1 MSFDMV
7 HLLKSRRFLPLF
19 ITQFLG
25 AMNDNLFK
33 SALVMLVTYEL
44 ADAAGVD
51 GPLMVTAAAGVFIL
65 PFFLFSATAG
75 QLADRFDKAQL
86 SRFVKAAEVVIM
98 TGAAAA
104 FFSQNVWALMAVL
117 FLMGAQSSLF
127 GPVKY
132 AILPQ
137 HLHADELISGNA
149 MVEAGTFLAI
159 LLGTIAGGLLILTG
173 GGVLVVSSLIIA
185 VALFGYGA
193 SLFIPTAPA
202 LNKDLKVDLNV
213 IGATVRMVRHAASRR
228 DVFLSI
234 LGISW
239 FWLVGA
245 TFLSQFP
252 TFAKVSLNGD
262 EGVVTLFLSIFSI
275 GIAIGSMLC
284 SRLLKGEVTAKY
296 VPFAA
301 ILMTVFM
308 ADLYFASTHVSALI
322 GINGEL
328 AGVQA
333 FLSLPIGMRIT
344 ADLLM
349 VAICGG
355 LYIVPLYAILQ
366 SRGDETHRSRDIAS
380 NNIINALF
388 MVVSALAVTALLS
401 GGMTVP
407 GVFMTVAIANAGVA
421 LYICRL
427 LPDELIKASL
437 VWLFKLAFRV
447 EVKGL
452 ENWKAVGDKAVIVV
466 NHVSFLDG
474 ALLAAFLPEKPMFAI
489 NTHMAD
495 RWWVKP
501 FLSLIE
507 AFPMDPNKPLST
519 KALIKEVAKGKKCV
533 IFPEGRITVTGG
545 LMKVYE
551 GPALIA
557 DKADADVLPVRIDGA
572 EFSMF
577 SRLKG
582 TVRRRW
588 FPKITLT
595 VLPPRRLTVNEEL
608 KGSRRRTQAG
618 LELYDVMSDL
628 MFESRRTRQ
637 TLFDA
642 LLDARTIYGSDSVVL
657 EDINRAPLSYAKLVS
672 GSIALGRKLA
682 KMTGKGANVGVL
694 LPNSVGAAV
703 TFFALQ
709 AVGRVPAML
718 NFSAG
723 VGNMTSALKTA
734 EADVLLTSKAF
745 VEAGDLHDTIE
756 ALSQHTKVVW
766 LEDVKASIGLFDYL
780 GAVLFSTFAPRAW
793 HRGFVKDPERPAA
806 VLFTSGSEGTPKG
819 VVLSHDNLLAN
830 RYQLAA
836 RIEFNPTD
844 TVFNALPVFHSFG
857 LTSGLLL
864 PVLAGVRTFLYPSP
878 LHYRVV
884 PELVYDT
891 NATIMF
897 GTDTFLAGYARAAN
911 PYDFFKVRYV
921 CAGAEKVK
929 DETRQAFVEKFG
941 LRILE
946 GYGATETA
954 PVLSFNTPMHF
965 KLGTVGRILPGIEHK
980 LEAVPGIES
989 GGKLVVRGP
998 NVMMGYLLADN
1009 PGVLVPPKDGWY
1021 DTGDIVSIDE
1031 HGFVSI
1037 QGRAKRF
1044 AKIAGEM
1051 VSLGAVE
1058 DLALSTWPNMRHAAI
1073 FLPDPRKGEQVVLVS
1088 EFDQASRDAL
1098 LKSAKGAGIAEIMV
1112 PKLVISVD
1120 ALPLLGSGKTD
1131 YPGVEAL
1138 VQLQLGEA

>member
-19 ITQFLG
+19 VTQFLG

-33 SALVMLVTYEL
+33 SALVMLVTYQL
-44 ADAAGVD
+44 AEAAGVD

-75 QLADRFDKAQL
+75 QLADRFDKATL
-86 SRFVKAAEVVIM
+86 ARFVKAAEVVIM

-149 MVEAGTFLAI
+149 IVEAGTFLAI

-173 GGVLVVSSLIIA
+173 GGVLLVSGLIVG
-185 VALFGYGA
+185 VALLGYGA
-193 SLFIPTAPA
+193 SLFIPKAPP
-202 LNKDLKVDLNV
+202 LDGDLKVDPNV
-213 IGATVRMVRHAASRR
+213 IGATVRMIRHAASRR

-284 SRLLKGEVTAKY
+284 SKLLKGEVTAKY
-296 VPFAA
+296 VPFGA
-301 ILMTVFM
+301 ILMTAFM
-308 ADLYFASTHVSALI
+308 TDLYFASTHVSALI
-322 GINGEL
+322 GVGGEL

-333 FLSLPIGMRIT
+333 FLSQPIGLRIT

-366 SRGDETHRSRDIAS
+366 SRGEETHRSRDIAA
-380 NNIINALF
+380 NNIMNALF
-388 MVVSALAVTALLS
+388 MVVSALVVTGLLAS
-401 GGMTVP
+401 GMTVP

-427 LPDELIKASL
+427 LPDELIKAFL

-452 ENWKAVGDKAVIVV
+452 ENWKAVGNKAVIVV

-489 NTHMAD
+489 NTHMAG

-501 FLSLIE
+501 FLSLFE
-507 AFPMDPNKPLST
+507 AFPMDPTKPLST

-557 DKADADVLPVRIDGA
+557 DKADADVLPVRIEGA

-577 SRLKG
+577 SRLGG
-582 TVRRRW
+582 TARRRW
-588 FPKITLT
+588 FPKITLSI
-595 VLPPRRLTVNEEL
+595 LPPRRLTVNEDL
-608 KGSRRRTQAG
+608 KGAQRRAQAG

-642 LLDARTIYGSDSVVL
+642 LLDARAVHGSGTVVL
-657 EDINRAPLSYAKLVS
+657 EDIARAPLSYGKLVT

-682 KMTGKGANVGVL
+682 KLTGKGANVGVL
-694 LPNSVGAAV
+694 LPNSIGAAV

-734 EADVLLTSKAF
+734 EVDVLLTSKAF
-745 VEAGDLHDTIE
+745 VEAGELHDTID

-766 LEDVKASIGLFDYL
+766 LEDVKASIGLFDKL
-780 GAVLFSTFAPRAW
+780 GAMLFAAFAPRAW

-929 DETRQAFVEKFG
+929 DETRQAFVDKFG

-998 NVMMGYLLADN
+998 NVMKGYVLADN
-1009 PGVLVPPKDGWY
+1009 PGVLVPPEAGWY

-1058 DLALSTWPNMRHAAI
+1058 DLALSTWPNIRHAAI
-1073 FLPDPRKGEQVVLVS
+1073 ILPDPRKGEQVVLVS
-1088 EFDQASRDAL
+1088 EFDKASRDDL
-1098 LKSAKGAGIAEIMV
+1098 LKAAKGAGIAEIMV
-1112 PKLVISVD
+1112 PKSVLAVD
-1120 ALPLLGSGKTD
+1120 ELPLLGSGKTD

-1138 VQLQLGEA
+1138 VQSHLEGA

>member
-1 MSFDMV
+1 MSSEMF
-7 HLLKSRRFLPLF
+7 HLMKSRRFLPLF

-33 SALVMLVTYEL
+33 SALVMLVTYQL

-51 GPLMVTAAAGVFIL
+51 GPVMVTVAAGIFIL

-75 QLADRFDKAQL
+75 QLADRYDKAQL

-104 FFSQNVWALMAVL
+104 FFSQNIWALMAVL
-117 FLMGAQSSLF
+117 FFMGAQSSLF

-137 HLHADELISGNA
+137 HLREDELIAGNA

-159 LLGTIAGGLLILTG
+159 LIGTIVGGLLILTD
-173 GGVLVVSSLIIA
+173 GGVLLISTLIVA
-185 VALFGYGA
+185 VALLGYGA
-193 SLFIPTAPA
+193 SLMIPTAPA
-202 LNKDLKVDLNV
+202 PDASLQISLNV
-213 IGATVRMVRHAASRR
+213 FSATARMVRHAASRR

-252 TFAKVSLNGD
+252 TFAKEVLSGD
-262 EGVVTLFLSIFSI
+262 ESVVTLFLSIFSI

-284 SRLLKGEVTAKY
+284 NKLLKGVVTAKY
-296 VPFAA
+296 VPFGA
-301 ILMTVFM
+301 ILMTLFM
-308 ADLYFASTHVSALI
+308 ADLYFASTQVTSLLGA
-322 GINGEL
+322 NGEL
-328 AGVQA
+328 AGAMA
-333 FLSLPIGMRIT
+333 FLSQPIGMRIT
-344 ADLLM
+344 ADLLL
-349 VAICGG
+349 VAISSG

-366 SRGDETHRSRDIAS
+366 SRGDEAHRSRDIAA
-380 NNIINALF
+380 NNIMNALF
-388 MVVSALAVTALLS
+388 MVGSALAVTGLLAS
-401 GGMTVP
+401 GMTVP
-407 GVFMTVAIANAGVA
+407 GIFMVVAIANAGVA
-421 LYICRL
+421 LYICKL
-427 LPDELIKASL
+427 LPDELIKAFL

-452 ENWKAVGDKAVIVV
+452 DNWKAVGDKAVIVV

-474 ALLAAFLPEKPMFAI
+474 ALLAAFLPEKPLFAI
-489 NTHMAD
+489 NTHMAQN
-495 RWWVKP
+495 WWVKP
-501 FLSLIE
+501 FMALVD
-507 AFPMDPNKPLST
+507 AFPMDPTKPLST
-519 KALIKEVAKGKKCV
+519 KSLIKEVAKGKKCV
-533 IFPEGRITVTGG
+533 IFPEGRLTVTGG

-557 DKADADVLPVRIDGA
+557 DKADADVLPVRIEGA

-577 SRLKG
+577 TRLKG

-595 VLPPRRLTVNEEL
+595 ILPPRRLTVNEEL
-608 KGSRRRTQAG
+608 KGSRRRAQAG

-642 LLDARTIYGSDSVVL
+642 LLDARTIHGSGTPIL
-657 EDINRAPLSYAKLVS
+657 EDINRQPLSYSKMIT
-672 GSIALGRKLA
+672 GSIALGRKLTNV
-682 KMTGKGANVGVL
+682 TGKGAIVGLL

-723 VGNMTSALKTA
+723 AGNMASALQTA
-734 EADVLLTSKAF
+734 DAEVVLTSRKF
-745 VEAGDLHDTIE
+745 VEAAELEDTIE
-756 ALSQHTKVVW
+756 VLEQHARVIY
-766 LEDVKASIGLFDYL
+766 LEDVKAEIGLFSKL
-780 GAVLFSTFAPRAW
+780 SAAFFATFAPRAW
-793 HRGFVKDPERPAA
+793 HRGFVKDPERAAA
-806 VLFTSGSEGTPKG
+806 VLFTSGSEGAPKG

-830 RYQLAA
+830 RYQLSS

-897 GTDTFLAGYARAAN
+897 GTDTFLSGYARAAN

-929 DETRQAFVEKFG
+929 DETRQAFVDKFG

-965 KLGTVGRILPGIEHK
+965 KLGTVGRLLPGIEHK
-980 LEAVPGIES
+980 LKTVPGIEG

-998 NVMMGYLLADN
+998 NVMKGYLLADQ
-1009 PGVLVPPKDGWY
+1009 PGVLVPPADGWY
-1021 DTGDIVSIDE
+1021 DTGDIVGIDE

-1058 DLALSTWPNMRHAAI
+1058 ELALNTWPNERHAAI
-1073 FLPDPRKGEQVVLVS
+1073 ILPDPKKGEQVVLVS
-1088 EFDQASRDAL
+1088 EFEQASRDDL
-1098 LKSAKGAGIAEIMV
+1098 LKAARASGIAEIMV
-1112 PKLVISVD
+1112 PKSVKTVNE
-1120 ALPLLGSGKTD
+1120 LPLLGSGKTD

-1138 VQLQLGEA
+1138 VQVERAEP

>member
-1 MSFDMV
+1 MSFDMT
-7 HLLKSRRFLPLF
+7 HLLTSRRFLPLF
-19 ITQFLG
+19 VTQFLG

-44 ADAAGVD
+44 ADKAGVD

-75 QLADRFDKAQL
+75 QLADRFDKARL

-117 FLMGAQSSLF
+117 FFMGAQSSLF

-137 HLHADELISGNA
+137 HLHEDELIAGNA

-159 LLGTIAGGLLILTG
+159 LIGTIAGGLLILTG
-173 GGVLVVSSLIIA
+173 GGVLLVSTLIIG
-185 VALFGYGA
+185 VALLGYGA
-193 SLFIPTAPA
+193 SLMIPTAPA
-202 LNKDLKVDLNV
+202 PDANLQLNANV
-213 IGATVRMVRHAASRR
+213 FSATKNMVAHAASRR

-252 TFAKVSLNGD
+252 TFAKETLGGD
-262 EGVVTLFLSIFSI
+262 ESVVTWFLSIFSI
-275 GIAIGSMLC
+275 GIAIGSVLC
-284 SRLLKGEVTAKY
+284 NKLLKGEITAKY
-296 VPFAA
+296 VPFGA
-301 ILMTVFM
+301 ILMTLFM
-308 ADLYFASTHVSALI
+308 ADLYFASTQVTVLVS
-322 GINGEL
+322 GEF

-333 FLSLPIGMRIT
+333 FLNQPIGLRIT
-344 ADLLM
+344 ADLLLI
-349 VAICGG
+349 AISSG

-366 SRGDETHRSRDIAS
+366 SRGDEAHRSRDIAA
-380 NNIINALF
+380 NNIMNALF
-388 MVVSALAVTALLS
+388 MVISALAVTGMLA

-421 LYICRL
+421 LYICKL
-427 LPDELIKASL
+427 LPDELIKAFL

-452 ENWKAVGDKAVIVV
+452 DNWKAVGDKAVIVV

-474 ALLAAFLPEKPMFAI
+474 ALLAAFLPEKPLFAI
-489 NTHMAD
+489 NTHIAK

-501 FLSLIE
+501 FLSLVD
-507 AFPMDPNKPLST
+507 AFPMDPTKPLST
-519 KALIKEVAKGKKCV
+519 KSLIKEVEKGKKCV

-557 DKADADVLPVRIDGA
+557 DKADTDILPVRIEGA

-608 KGSRRRTQAG
+608 KGSARRAQAG
-618 LELYDVMSDL
+618 LELYDIMSDL

-642 LLDARTIYGSDSVVL
+642 LLDARIIHGSRTPVL
-657 EDINRAPLSYAKLVS
+657 EDINREPISYSRLIT
-672 GSIALGRKLA
+672 GSIALGRKIT
-682 KMTGKGANVGVL
+682 KVTGKGANVGVL

-723 VGNMTSALKTA
+723 AGNMASALKTSDA
-734 EADVLLTSKAF
+734 RVVLTSRRF
-745 VEAGDLHDTIE
+745 VEAAELQDTVE
-756 ALSQHTKVVW
+756 VLAQHARVIY
-766 LEDVKASIGLFDYL
+766 LEDVKAEIGLF
-780 GAVLFSTFAPRAW
+780 AKISAAFFATFAPRAW
-793 HRGFVKDPERPAA
+793 HRGYVKDTDRSAA
-806 VLFTSGSEGTPKG
+806 VLFTSGSEGAPKG

-830 RYQLAA
+830 RYQLSA

-929 DETRQAFVEKFG
+929 DETRQAFVDKFG

-965 KLGTVGRILPGIEHK
+965 KLGTVGRLLPGIEHR
-980 LEAVPGIES
+980 LEPVPGIET

-998 NVMMGYLLADN
+998 NVMKGYLLADQ
-1009 PGVLVPPKDGWY
+1009 PGVLVPPQDGWY
-1021 DTGDIVSIDE
+1021 DTGDIVSVDD

-1058 DLALSTWPNMRHAAI
+1058 ELALNAWPGERHAAI
-1073 FLPDPRKGEQVVLVS
+1073 TLPDPKKGEQVVLVS
-1088 EFDQASRDAL
+1088 EFGQASRDDL
-1098 LKSAKGAGIAEIMV
+1098 LKAAKASGIAEIMV
-1112 PKLVISVD
+1112 PKSVMAVD
-1120 ALPLLGSGKTD
+1120 ELPLLGSGKTD
-1131 YPGVEAL
+1131 YPGVMAL
-1138 VQLQLGEA
+1138 VQTRMGDT

>member
-1 MSFDMV
+1 MSSDII
-7 HLLKSRRFLPLF
+7 HLFKSRRFAPLF
-19 ITQFLG
+19 ATQFLG
-25 AMNDNLFK
+25 ALNDNVFK
-33 SALVMLVTYEL
+33 SALVMLITYQM
-44 ADAAGVD
+44 ADGIGVN

-86 SRFVKAAEVVIM
+86 SRLVKAAEVLIM
-98 TGAAAA
+98 TSAGAA
-104 FFSQNVWALMAVL
+104 FFSQNVWVLMGVL
-117 FLMGAQSSLF
+117 FAMGAQSALF

-137 HLHADELISGNA
+137 HLHVDELISGNA

-159 LLGTIAGGLLILTG
+159 LLGTIAGGLLILTS
-173 GGVLVVSSLIIA
+173 GGVLVVSILIIA
-185 VALFGYGA
+185 IALLGYGT
-193 SLFIPTAPA
+193 SIMIPSAPA
-202 LNKDLKVDLNV
+202 MDPKLKINLNFLA
-213 IGATVRMVRHAASRR
+213 ATAGLIRHAASRR

-252 TFAKVSLNGD
+252 TFAKVVLGGD
-262 EGVVTLFLSIFSI
+262 ESVVTTLLSIFSI
-275 GIAIGSMLC
+275 GIAIGSALC
-284 SRLLKGEVTAKY
+284 SKLLKGEVTAKY

-301 ILMTVFM
+301 LAMTAFM
-308 ADLYFASTHVSALI
+308 VDLYFASTHVTSLV
-322 GINGEL
+322 GISGAL
-328 AGVQA
+328 AGAQT
-333 FLSLPIGMRIT
+333 FLSQFSGLRVT
-344 ADLLM
+344 VDLLLI
-349 VAICGG
+349 AISGG
-355 LYIVPLYAILQ
+355 LYIVPLYTILQ
-366 SRGDETHRSRDIAS
+366 TRGEDSHRSRDIAA

-388 MVVSALAVTALLS
+388 MVASALVIAALLA

-407 GVFMTVAIANAGVA
+407 GVFLTVAIANAAVA
-421 LYICRL
+421 LYICKL
-427 LPDELIKASL
+427 LPEALIKAAL
-437 VWLFKLAFRV
+437 VWLFKVAFRA

-452 ENWKAVGDKAVIVV
+452 DHWQAVGDKAVIVV

-474 ALLAAFLPEKPMFAI
+474 ALLAAFLPQKPMFAV
-489 NTHMAD
+489 NTKMAG

-501 FLSLIE
+501 FLTLIE
-507 AFPMDPNKPLST
+507 AFPMDPTKPLSL
-519 KALIKEVAKGKKCV
+519 KALIKEVTKGKKCV
-533 IFPEGRITVTGG
+533 IFPEGRMTVTGG

-557 DKADADVLPVRIDGA
+557 DKADAEILPVRIDGA

-577 SRLKG
+577 TRLKG

-595 VLPPRRLTVNEEL
+595 ILPPRRLTVNEDL
-608 KGSRRRTQAG
+608 KGAKRRAQAG

-642 LLDARTIYGSDSVVL
+642 LLDARTIHGLRTPIL
-657 EDINRAPLSYAKLVS
+657 EDIARAPLSYQGLVTA
-672 GSIALGRKLA
+672 SIGLGRKLA
-682 KMTGKGANVGVL
+682 KLTGKGANVAVL
-694 LPNSVGAAV
+694 MPNSVGAAV

-723 VGNMTSALKTA
+723 VGNMTAALRLSQA
-734 EADVLLTSKAF
+734 HVLVTSRTF
-745 VEAGDLHDTIE
+745 VEAANLHATIE
-756 ALSQHTKVVW
+756 ALAQPCTVVW
-766 LEDVKASIGLFDYL
+766 LEDVKQSLSFVDKL
-780 GAVLFSTFAPRAW
+780 GAVLFSTFGARAW
-793 HRGFVKDPERPAA
+793 HKGFVKDPDRPAA

-864 PVLAGVRTFLYPSP
+864 PVLAGIRTFLYPSP

-891 NATIMF
+891 QATIMF
-897 GTDTFLAGYARAAN
+897 GTDTFLSGYARAAN
-911 PYDFFKVRYV
+911 AYDFFKIRYV

-929 DETRQAFVEKFG
+929 DETRRVFADKFG

-965 KLGTVGRILPGIEHK
+965 KAGTVGRLLPGIEHK
-980 LEAVPGIES
+980 LEAVPGITG

-998 NVMMGYLLADN
+998 NVMKGYLLAEK
-1009 PGVLVPPKDGWY
+1009 PGVLMPPVDGWH

-1058 DLALSTWPNMRHAAI
+1058 DLAERTWPNRRHAAI
-1073 FLPDPRKGEQVVLVS
+1073 VLPDAKKGEQVVLVS
-1088 EFDQASRDAL
+1088 EYVHATRDAY
-1098 LKSAKGAGIAEIMV
+1098 LKAARTAGVAEIMV
-1112 PKLVISVD
+1112 PKSVLVMT
-1120 ALPLLGSGKTD
+1120 ALPILGSGKTD
-1131 YPGVEAL
+1131 YPGVAAW
-1138 VQLQLGEA
+1138 VQKQIGQS

>member
-1 MSFDMV
+1 MNSDMI

-33 SALVMLVTYEL
+33 SALVMLVTYRL
-44 ADAAGVD
+44 ADEAGID
-51 GPLMVTAAAGVFIL
+51 GALMVTVAAGIFIL

-75 QLADRFDKAQL
+75 QLADRFNKADL
-86 SRFVKAAEVVIM
+86 SRFVKSAEVVIM
-98 TGAAAA
+98 IGAAAA
-104 FFSQNVWALMAVL
+104 FFSQSIWALMMVL
-117 FLMGAQSSLF
+117 FFMGAQSSLF

-137 HLHADELISGNA
+137 HLREDELIAGNA

-159 LLGTIAGGLLILTG
+159 LIGTMAGGLLILG
-173 GGVLVVSSLIIA
+173 EGGVVLISSLIIG
-185 VALFGYGA
+185 VALLGYGA
-193 SLFIPTAPA
+193 SLLIPTAPA
-202 LNKDLKVDLNV
+202 ADATLNINLN
-213 IGATVRMVRHAASRR
+213 IFSATTRMVRHAAGRR

-252 TFAKVSLNGD
+252 TFAKDVLNGD
-262 EGVVTLFLSIFSI
+262 ESVVTLFLAIFSI
-275 GIAIGSMLC
+275 GVALGSMLC
-284 SRLLKGEVTAKY
+284 TRLLKGKITAKY
-296 VPFAA
+296 VPFGAVM
-301 ILMTVFM
+301 MTVFM
-308 ADLYFASTHVSALI
+308 TDLYFASAQVSNLVGA
-322 GINGEL
+322 GGGM
-328 AGVQA
+328 AGVGA
-333 FLSLPIGMRIT
+333 FLSQATGVRIT
-344 ADLLM
+344 VDLLLL
-349 VAICGG
+349 AISSG

-366 SRGDETHRSRDIAS
+366 SRGEETHRSRDIAV
-380 NNIINALF
+380 NNIVNALF
-388 MVVSALAVTALLS
+388 MVISALVITGLLAS
-401 GGMTVP
+401 GMSVP
-407 GVFMTVAIANAGVA
+407 GVFMTIAIANAGVA
-421 LYICRL
+421 LYICKL
-427 LPDELIKASL
+427 LPDELIKAFL
-437 VWLFKLAFRV
+437 MWAFRLAFRV
-447 EVKGL
+447 DVKGL
-452 ENWKAVGDKAVIVV
+452 DNWKAVGDKAVIVV
-466 NHVSFLDG
+466 NHVSFIDG
-474 ALLAAFLPEKPMFAI
+474 ALLAVFLPEKPLFAV
-489 NTHMAD
+489 NTHIAG
-495 RWWVKP
+495 RWWAKP
-501 FLSLIE
+501 FLSLVD
-507 AFPMDPNKPLST
+507 AFPMDPTKPLST
-519 KALIKEVAKGKKCV
+519 KSLIREVAKGKKCV

-551 GPALIA
+551 GPALVA
-557 DKADADVLPVRIDGA
+557 DKADAEVLPIRIEGA
-572 EFSMF
+572 EFSLF

-582 TVRRRW
+582 MVRRRW
-588 FPKITLT
+588 FPKITLSI
-595 VLPPRRLTVNEEL
+595 LPPRRLTVNKNL
-608 KGSRRRTQAG
+608 KGARRRTQAG

-637 TLFDA
+637 TLFEA
-642 LLDARTIYGSDSVVL
+642 LLDARAIHGASTPIL
-657 EDINRAPLSYAKLVS
+657 EDIARAPLSYGRMVTAA
-672 GSIALGRKLA
+672 IALGRQLA
-682 KMTGKGANVGVL
+682 TFTGKGSNVGVL
-694 LPNSVGAAV
+694 LPNSVGSAV

-723 VGNMTSALKTA
+723 VGNMVSALKTA
-734 EADVLLTSKAF
+734 DVKVVLTSRKF
-745 VEAGDLHDTIE
+745 IE
-756 ALSQHTKVVW
+756 AADLQSTIDQLAQHAQVIW
-766 LEDVKASIGLFDYL
+766 LEDVKANIGLFAKL
-780 GAVLFSTFAPRAW
+780 RAMFFSVCAARAW
-793 HRGFVKDPERPAA
+793 HRSFVKGTDRAAA

-830 RYQLAA
+830 RYQLSA

-891 NATIMF
+891 KATIMF

-911 PYDFFKVRYV
+911 AYDFFNVRYV

-929 DETRQAFVEKFG
+929 DETRRAFMDKFG

-965 KLGTVGRILPGIEHK
+965 KSGTVGRLLPGIEHK
-980 LEAVPGIES
+980 LDVVPGIDA

-998 NVMMGYLLADN
+998 NVMKGYLLAEK
-1009 PGVLVPPKDGWY
+1009 PGVLVPPQDGWY
-1021 DTGDIVSIDE
+1021 DTGDIVSVDE

-1058 DLALSTWPNMRHAAI
+1058 DLALSTWPDKRHAAI
-1073 FLPDPRKGEQVVLVS
+1073 ILPDAKKGEQVVLVS
-1088 EFDQASRDAL
+1088 EFEHASRGDL
-1098 LKSAKGAGIAEIMV
+1098 LKMARTSGIAEIMV
-1112 PKLVISVD
+1112 PKSVMAVD
-1120 ALPLLGSGKTD
+1120 ELPLLGSGKTD

-1138 VQLQLGEA
+1138 VQMQGVEG

>member
-1 MSFDMV
+1 MSFDMT
-7 HLLKSRRFLPLF
+7 HLLTSRRFLPLF
-19 ITQFLG
+19 VTQFLG

-44 ADAAGVD
+44 ADKAGVD

-75 QLADRFDKAQL
+75 QLADRFDKARL

-117 FLMGAQSSLF
+117 FFMGAQSSLF

-137 HLHADELISGNA
+137 HLHEDELIAGNA

-159 LLGTIAGGLLILTG
+159 LIGTIAGGLLILTG
-173 GGVLVVSSLIIA
+173 GGVLLVSTLIIG
-185 VALFGYGA
+185 VALLGYGA
-193 SLFIPTAPA
+193 SLMIPTAPA
-202 LNKDLKVDLNV
+202 PDANLQLNANV
-213 IGATVRMVRHAASRR
+213 FSATKNMVAHAASRR

-252 TFAKVSLNGD
+252 TFAKETLGGD
-262 EGVVTLFLSIFSI
+262 ESVVTWFLSIFSI
-275 GIAIGSMLC
+275 GIAIGSALC
-284 SRLLKGEVTAKY
+284 NKLLKGEITAKY
-296 VPFAA
+296 VPFGA
-301 ILMTVFM
+301 ILMTLFM
-308 ADLYFASTHVSALI
+308 ADLYFASTQVTVLVS
-322 GINGEL
+322 GEF

-333 FLSLPIGMRIT
+333 FLNQPIGLRIS
-344 ADLLM
+344 ADLLLI
-349 VAICGG
+349 AISSG

-366 SRGDETHRSRDIAS
+366 SRGDETHRSRDIAA
-380 NNIINALF
+380 NNIMNALF
-388 MVVSALAVTALLS
+388 MVISALAVTGMLA

-421 LYICRL
+421 LYICKL
-427 LPDELIKASL
+427 LPDELIKAFL

-452 ENWKAVGDKAVIVV
+452 DNWKAVGDKAVIVV

-474 ALLAAFLPEKPMFAI
+474 ALLAAFLPEKPLFAI
-489 NTHMAD
+489 NTHIAK

-501 FLSLIE
+501 FLSLVD
-507 AFPMDPNKPLST
+507 AFPMDPTKPLST
-519 KALIKEVAKGKKCV
+519 KSLIKEVEKGKKCV

-557 DKADADVLPVRIDGA
+557 DKADTDILPVRIEGA

-608 KGSRRRTQAG
+608 KGSARRAQAG
-618 LELYDVMSDL
+618 LELYDIMSDL

-642 LLDARTIYGSDSVVL
+642 LLDARIIHGSRTPVL
-657 EDINRAPLSYAKLVS
+657 EDINREPISYSRLIT
-672 GSIALGRKLA
+672 GSIALGRKIA
-682 KMTGKGANVGVL
+682 KVTGKGANVGVL

-723 VGNMTSALKTA
+723 AGNMASALKTSDA
-734 EADVLLTSKAF
+734 RVVLTSRRF
-745 VEAGDLHDTIE
+745 VEAAELQDTVE
-756 ALSQHTKVVW
+756 VLAQHARVIY
-766 LEDVKASIGLFDYL
+766 LEDVKAQIGLF
-780 GAVLFSTFAPRAW
+780 AKISAAFFATFAPRAW
-793 HRGFVKDPERPAA
+793 HRGYVKDTDRSAA
-806 VLFTSGSEGTPKG
+806 VLFTSGSEGAPKG

-830 RYQLAA
+830 RYQLSA

-929 DETRQAFVEKFG
+929 DETRQAFVDKFG

-965 KLGTVGRILPGIEHK
+965 KLGTVGRLLPGIEHR
-980 LEAVPGIES
+980 LEPVPGIET

-998 NVMMGYLLADN
+998 NVMKGYLLADQ
-1009 PGVLVPPKDGWY
+1009 PGVLVPPQDGWY
-1021 DTGDIVSIDE
+1021 DTGDIVSVDD

-1058 DLALSTWPNMRHAAI
+1058 ELALNAWPGERHAAI
-1073 FLPDPRKGEQVVLVS
+1073 TLPDPKKGEQVVLVS
-1088 EFDQASRDAL
+1088 EFGQASRDDL
-1098 LKSAKGAGIAEIMV
+1098 LKAAKASGIAEIMV
-1112 PKLVISVD
+1112 PKSVMAVD
-1120 ALPLLGSGKTD
+1120 ELPLLGSGKTD
-1131 YPGVEAL
+1131 YPGVTAL
-1138 VQLQLGEA
+1138 VQTRMGDT

>member
-7 HLLKSRRFLPLF
+7 HLLKNRRFLPLF

-51 GPLMVTAAAGVFIL
+51 GPLMVTAAAGVFIM

-159 LLGTIAGGLLILTG
+159 LLGTITGGLLILTG

-185 VALFGYGA
+185 VALLGYGA

-284 SRLLKGEVTAKY
+284 SKLLKGEVTAKY

-322 GINGEL
+322 GVGGEL
-328 AGVQA
+328 AGMQA
-333 FLSLPIGMRIT
+333 FLSQPIGMRIT

-388 MVVSALAVTALLS
+388 MVVSALVVTALLS

-407 GVFMTVAIANAGVA
+407 GVFMTVAIANAAVA

-427 LPDELIKASL
+427 LPDELIKAIL

-489 NTHMAD
+489 NTQMAK
-495 RWWVKP
+495 RWWVRP
-501 FLSLIE
+501 FLTLFE
-507 AFPMDPNKPLST
+507 AFPMDPTKPLST
-519 KALIKEVAKGKKCV
+519 KSLIKEVAKGKKCV

-588 FPKITLT
+588 FPKITIT
-595 VLPPRRLTVNEEL
+595 VLPPRRLTVNEDL
-608 KGSRRRTQAG
+608 KGSRRRAQAG
-618 LELYDVMSDL
+618 LELYDVMSNL

-642 LLDARTIYGSDSVVL
+642 LLDARTIYGASSIVL
-657 EDINRAPLSYAKLVS
+657 EDINRAPLSYGKLVTAT
-672 GSIALGRKLA
+672 IALGRKLA
-682 KMTGKGANVGVL
+682 RLTGKGANVGVL

-723 VGNMTSALKTA
+723 VGNMTSALKIA

-745 VEAGDLHDTIE
+745 VDAGDLHDTID
-756 ALSQHTKVVW
+756 ALSHHTKVVW
-766 LEDVKASIGLFDYL
+766 LEDVKASIGLFDKL
-780 GAVLFSTFAPRAW
+780 GAVLFATFAARAW
-793 HRGFVKDPERPAA
+793 HRGFVKDPQRPAA

-929 DETRQAFVEKFG
+929 DETRQAFVDKFG

-965 KLGTVGRILPGIEHK
+965 KLGTVGRLLPGIEHK
-980 LEAVPGIES
+980 LEPVPGIEH
-989 GGKLVVRGP
+989 GGTLVVRGP
-998 NVMMGYLLADN
+998 NVMKGYLLADN
-1009 PGVLVPPKDGWY
+1009 PGVLVPPDHGWY

-1058 DLALSTWPNMRHAAI
+1058 DLALSTWPSMRHAAI
-1073 FLPDPRKGEQVVLVS
+1073 ILPDPRKGEQVVLVS
-1088 EFDQASRDAL
+1088 EFDQANRDAL
-1098 LKSAKGAGIAEIMV
+1098 LKTAKGSGIAEIMV
-1112 PKLVISVD
+1112 PKSVMSVD